1 MTPELFGSLLNI
13 VGPLLKKDPT
23 KNPLNPA
30 HRLMLTLHRARRTIE
45 NTFGILAQRWRI
57 LRKTIIGNVDTCE
70 SIVKATIVLH
80 NFLQKKEED
89 IPEEQRRYS
98 PMGYADLFD
107 ENGRLI
113 LGMWREQEYMLRSAT
128 WLGSNN
134 ATRSAQG
141 ARDKLASYFVSDVGS
156 VPWQYDIIMTGS
168 LPN

>member
-1 MTPELFGSLLNI
+1 MF
-13 VGPLLKKDPT
+13 
-23 KNPLNPA
+23 
-30 HRLMLTLHRARRTIE
+30 RARRTIE

-98 PMGYADLFD
+98 PMGYADSFD

-113 LGMWREQEYMLRSAT
+113 LGMWREEEYMLRSAT
-128 WLGSNN
+128 RLGSNN
-134 ATRSAQG
+134 ATRRAQG
-141 ARDKLASYFVSDVGS
+141 ARDKLASYLVSDVGS

>member
-1 MTPELFGSLLNI
+1 MRPYPGTYLGEEKNI
-13 VGPLLKKDPT
+13 F
-23 KNPLNPA
+23 NY
-30 HRLMLTLHRARRTIE
+30 RLSRARRTIE

-89 IPEEQRRYS
+89 IPEEQSRYS
-98 PMGYADLFD
+98 PMGYADSFD

-113 LGMWREQEYMLRSAT
+113 LGMWREEEYMLRSAT
-128 WLGSNN
+128 RLGSNN

-141 ARDKLASYFVSDVGS
+141 ARDKLASYLVSDVGS